1 MPLDLAVVIPTLDE
15 AANVIPLLQKLR
27 AALHGIEWEAVFVD
41 DNSADGTA
49 AVLREVARHDRG
61 VRVLQRIGR
70 QGLASACIE
79 GMLATAAPYIAVI
92 DSDLQHDESILPR
105 MYERIREEG
114 LDLVVATR
122 ENPVEGPA
130 GFTKRRA
137 RLSDMG
143 SRLSRL
149 VCRCDLADPMSGFFI
164 VDRRLLEEVAPRLS
178 GVGFKILLDIVAS
191 ARRPLRFA
199 EVLYRFRPRL
209 HGESKLDI
217 IVGMEYLELLLDKFA
232 GHVIPVRFVMF
243 VLVGALG
250 IVVHLAVLALLFR
263 AGHMTFLF
271 AQAWATLAAMT
282 FNYVV
287 NNATTFRDRRLR
299 GVDFV
304 GGLLIFYLACSVGA
318 LANLTFARFL
328 LLAGLPWWLA
338 GLPGAVVSSLW
349 NYGVNAVFTW
359 RQGVRAMR
367 RPWQQ
372 KGKEC
377 CSADPG
383 NRR

>member
-15 AANVIPLLQKLR
+15 AANVIPLLEKLR
-27 AALHGIEWEAVFVD
+27 SVLHGVEWEAVFVD

-49 AVLREVARHDRG
+49 AVLREVARDDRG

-92 DSDLQHDESILPR
+92 DADLQHDESILPR
-105 MYERIREEG
+105 MYERIRNEG

-122 ENPVEGPA
+122 ENPEGAPA
-130 GFTKRRA
+130 GFTRRRA
-137 RLSDMG
+137 LLSDLG

-149 VCRCDLADPMSGFFI
+149 VSRCDLRDPMSGFFI

-217 IVGMEYLELLLDKFA
+217 IVGLEYLELLLDKFA
-232 GHVIPVRFVMF
+232 GTLIPVRFVMF
-243 VLVGALG
+243 ALVGALG

-263 AGHMTFLF
+263 VGHITFLY
-271 AQAWATLAAMT
+271 AQASATVVAMT
-282 FNYVV
+282 FNYAL

-299 GVDFV
+299 GANFV

-318 LANLTFARFL
+318 VVNLTFARFL
-328 LLAGLPWWLA
+328 LAAGLPWWLA

-367 RPWQQ
+367 SVQRSLTPL
-372 KGKEC
+372 
-377 CSADPG
+377 DI
-383 NRR
+383 RRS

>member
-15 AANVIPLLQKLR
+15 AANVIPLLDKLR
-27 AALHGIEWEAVFVD
+27 AVLHGIEWEAVFVD

-49 AVLREVARHDRG
+49 AVLRDVGRHDRS

-92 DSDLQHDESILPR
+92 DADLQHDESILPR
-105 MYERIREEG
+105 MYERIRSEG

-122 ENPVEGPA
+122 ENQDGEPA

-137 RLSDMG
+137 LLSDMG

-149 VCRCDLADPMSGFFI
+149 VCRCDLADPMSGFFV

-199 EVLYRFRPRL
+199 EVLYRFHPRL

-217 IVGMEYLELLLDKFA
+217 IVGMEYLELLLDKLA
-232 GHVIPVRFVMF
+232 GHLIPVRFVMF
-243 VLVGALG
+243 ALVGSLG

-263 AGHMTFLF
+263 IGRMSFLYS
-271 AQAWATLAAMT
+271 QAWATLAAMT
-282 FNYVV
+282 FNYAL

-299 GVDFV
+299 GIDFV
-304 GGLLIFYLACSVGA
+304 GGLMIFYLACSVGA
-318 LANLTFARFL
+318 LVNLTFARFL
-328 LLAGLPWWLA
+328 LAAGLPWWLA

-367 RPWQQ
+367 SSPRTGQA
-372 KGKEC
+372 
-377 CSADPG
+377 S
-383 NRR
+383 